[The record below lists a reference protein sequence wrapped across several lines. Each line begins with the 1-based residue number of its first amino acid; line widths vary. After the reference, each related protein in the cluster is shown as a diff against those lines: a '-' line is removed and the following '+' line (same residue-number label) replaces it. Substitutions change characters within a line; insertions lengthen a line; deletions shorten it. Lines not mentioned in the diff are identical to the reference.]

1 MGRYAQQSLGISVQR
16 KSQNR
21 RCIKVTTR
29 TKKLVCE
36 CLNRD
41 DNSRIKAGKKAT
53 ITRKGIKRQIRLL
66 NFDLKTLHAKFLT
79 ETSCKI
85 SYSLICR
92 FKPFNILRPT
102 AKDRDTCLKL
112 EKCFHERVLN
122 TKDVEKV
129 LQTITCDIEKKEC
142 MYRECRFCGSGE
154 ITFDQSIHLGKQVSW
169 FTWKTKQVEKEI
181 TMHGNTVQKKM
192 TVTAKESEY
201 GSLEVLQEEVNK
213 DIKRLSKHF
222 FNIRHQY
229 RTLRYLR
236 EDLTTDEILVH
247 IDFSENYNCKYSSEI
262 QSMHFGSSQKQISL
276 QTGVAYSKGKVVS
289 FCTVSDC
296 LKHNPAAIWA
306 HMHPVLEYLRNET
319 NATVIHIIS
328 DGPTTQYR
336 NKQNVYLLANK
347 VFSYGFRC
355 ATWNFLEAGHGKGAA
370 DGIGVVVKRT
380 ADAFVNKG
388 GDITKAS
395 ELMTALE
402 SCTSIKLM
410 MVSELNIK
418 DVEEEIPL
426 SVKPVPRTMQ
436 LHQV

>member
-1 MGRYAQQSLGISVQR
+1 
-16 KSQNR
+16 
-21 RCIKVTTR
+21 
-29 TKKLVCE
+29 
-36 CLNRD
+36 
-41 DNSRIKAGKKAT
+41 
-53 ITRKGIKRQIRLL
+53 
-66 NFDLKTLHAKFLT
+66 
-79 ETSCKI
+79 
-85 SYSLICR
+85 
-92 FKPFNILRPT
+92 
-102 AKDRDTCLKL
+102 
-112 EKCFHERVLN
+112 
-122 TKDVEKV
+122 
-129 LQTITCDIEKKEC
+129 